1 MEDEP
6 VFIVEER
13 GEELPREELPDN
25 RVEELKCCNAALLAE
40 KDLFE
45 RFISRL
51 EPRELVSQ
59 QDGGEGPAAAAAA
72 GGGAGGGGGGASLTE
87 SGGCGRRRRSHSHV
101 SDRLQQLTIEQ
112 KLYVARR
119 EVRETQQDHENLK
132 QRYERIQDNYKASL
146 KESELRLAEV
156 RKAKKEFE
164 RRLLKPLKDNRVE
177 MKEPD
182 KVLQCIRDKL
192 QVAQLEKLHLKN
204 QALKVQEK
212 KLQQQLRHKKEMG
225 KAEYEDF
232 FQEYNEQRID
242 KNRDELQ
249 VNSSKVHRVLG
260 SHKEKLQCVTM
271 ESTELSNDITSR
283 KQMLAKIEE
292 EMQHA
297 EEERLKAEALNQHLR
312 LQMTDYEA
320 PDITEY
326 IDVKE
331 KHKKL
336 QQSIH
341 TWERKVGIAEMAL
354 KTHTKA
360 WIKHGAT
367 LTPAN
372 SAAARA
378 RSGENPVP
386 VKLPYITEHNR

>member
-6 VFIVEER
+6 AFIVEER

-25 RVEELKCCNAALLAE
+25 R
-40 KDLFE
+40 
-45 RFISRL
+45 
-51 EPRELVSQ
+51 
-59 QDGGEGPAAAAAA
+59 
-72 GGGAGGGGGGASLTE
+72 
-87 SGGCGRRRRSHSHV
+87 GCGRRRRSHSHV

-192 QVAQLEKLHLKN
+192 QCIIFILLPTFYPSLHNTHTTLNQVAQLEKLHLKN

-378 RSGENPVP
+378 RSGENPVL